1 MKPLIATLAVIG
13 FLAGVVVP
21 QATYAQYSGGGGDK
35 PVKADTGKKS
45 AKGKKGSG
53 GTGSGTPPPAT
64 KY

>member
-13 FLAGVVVP
+13 FLACVVLP
-21 QATYAQYSGGGGDK
+21 QAAYSQYSGGTGDK
-35 PVKADTGKKS
+35 SVKSDTGKKS

-53 GTGSGTPPPAT
+53 GTATPPPAT